1 MATKEIAQVRSLT
14 KKDIKA
20 INMEI
25 SDTISRYKNNNDKKG
40 LLYEIGVQTLPGL
53 ILKING
59 NPVIIGRTGI
69 FNLNTENFGE
79 IKSVNI
85 VIEDEYVN
93 NITTSNNFYF
103 ILDMIFTID
112 NEGGSITP

>member
-1 MATKEIAQVRSLT
+1 MVTKKIAQVRSLANENIV
-14 KKDIKA
+14 DINPKIEKA
-20 INMEI
+20 ISEHKDGN
-25 SDTISRYKNNNDKKG
+25 G

-53 ILKING
+53 ILDINN

-79 IKSVNI
+79 MVSIKI
-85 VIEDEYVN
+85 VTEEGRD
-93 NITTSNNFYF
+93 ITTSNNFYF

-112 NEGGSITP
+112 DGGGSITP

>member
-14 KKDIKA
+14 NKDIEA
-20 INMEI
+20 INKEI
-25 SDTISRYKNNNDKKG
+25 SDTILSYKNSDNKG
-40 LLYEIGVQTLPGL
+40 LLYEVGVQTLPGL
-53 ILKING
+53 ILDING

-79 IKSVNI
+79 MVSIKI
-85 VIEDEYVN
+85 VTEEGCD
-93 NITTSNNFYF
+93 ITTSNNFYF

-112 NEGGSITP
+112 NEGGSITS